1 MPWFVAQIFSLDGNL
16 IASNVNIRIDFSQR
30 GPLQAWDGNL
40 TLPATSQFNPTS
52 SGPILEIQLSDGR
65 VGDVSIE
72 SCIQSQTTGDWNI
85 RFQGEGALK

>member
-30 GPLQAWDGNL
+30 GPLQAWDGNF

-52 SGPILEIQLSDGR
+52 SSPILEIQLSDGR
-65 VGDVSIE
+65 VGDISIE
-72 SCIQSQTTGDWNI
+72 SCMQSQATGNWNI
-85 RFQGEGALK
+85 KFESRGELK